1 MSIGIY
7 IIYMYSSTAVES
19 FLLYSGGLTI
29 YLNANLRTESRSPN
43 EAGRDIGVEY
53 FRSNMKL
60 RPKGNDTNKL
70 TTGS

>member
-7 IIYMYSSTAVES
+7 IIYMYSRYLYFVES

-29 YLNANLRTESRSPN
+29 YLNANLRTDSRSPN

-53 FRSNMKL
+53 F
-60 RPKGNDTNKL
+60 PK
-70 TTGS
+70 